1 MKKYLLPTVTVIAL
15 MLGFLIGN
23 AISNKA
29 NAQRFIIQ
37 NGQIISAPSSKVDN
51 LLQLMEHAYVDPLN
65 IDSITD
71 EAMQELVK
79 RPVSVCS
86 LPSRTIPSASW
97 LLSPVD
103 HLKAWVSWQATNWS
117 KSTTRPLPAR
127 R

>member
-79 RPVSVCS
+79 LYKS
-86 LPSRTIPSASW
+86 LC
-97 LLSPVD
+97 
-103 HLKAWVSWQATNWS
+103 
-117 KSTTRPLPAR
+117 
-127 R
+127 